1 MNERR
6 FPPISSITQESSSPR
21 NGTIRCAIY
30 TRKSTDEGLDQE
42 FNSLDAQRESAE
54 AYIAS
59 QRPEGWT
66 YLPGRYDDGGFTGG
80 NMQRHGHTDA
90 SARPGGKPRAPPPP
104 PQLVP
109 ESATVGTW
117 GAVYGELLSFD
128 DPESRLPAIDRLEG
142 FTRAVTACTAACC
155 KEDTAVI

>member
-90 SARPGGKPRAPPPP
+90 SARPGGKPRGPPPP
-104 PQLVP
+104 PTGPRKRHSGHLGRRVR
-109 ESATVGTW
+109 GT
-117 GAVYGELLSFD
+117 ALL
-128 DPESRLPAIDRLEG
+128 
-142 FTRAVTACTAACC
+142 
-155 KEDTAVI
+155 